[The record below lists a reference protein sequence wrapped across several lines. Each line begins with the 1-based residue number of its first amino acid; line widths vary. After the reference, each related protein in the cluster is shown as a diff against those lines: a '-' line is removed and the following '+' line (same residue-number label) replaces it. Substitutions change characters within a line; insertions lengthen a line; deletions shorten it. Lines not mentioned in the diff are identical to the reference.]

1 MDTFLVTTEDND
13 ADDADSS
20 EKPEG
25 VMDVEDSDLSQEVS
39 SRTILHWNY
48 RSLTALPTE
57 LLS

>member
-1 MDTFLVTTEDND
+1 MDG
-13 ADDADSS
+13 DDADSS
-20 EKPEG
+20 GKPEG